1 MSQSKQRECLEDIG
15 LRQREKPARD
25 FEPFITGGKIKL
37 EGGPEKK
44 IVVLRDTGVNLSL
57 VLKKTL
63 EWSEESYSGEVTVR
77 GLAAGVC
84 IPLHYVWLKTE
95 FAVGKVKVGVSEE
108 LLIEGVDML
117 LEMI

>member
-15 LRQREKPARD
+15 LRPREKPARD

-44 IVVLRDTGVNLSL
+44 IVVLRDTGANLSL

-63 EWSEESYSGEVTVR
+63 EWSEESYSGEEVTVR
-77 GLAAGVC
+77 GLASGVS
-84 IPLHYVWLKTE
+84 IPLHCVAKNWIC
-95 FAVGKVKVGVSEE
+95 SW
-108 LLIEGVDML
+108 
-117 LEMI
+117 